1 MSATRAASVSV
12 RGSDTLVARVR
23 RAISDLQLIR
33 RHDRVVVGVSG
44 GLDSVTLLHL
54 LVRLR
59 PSMRLTVYAVH
70 VDHQLRAESG
80 EDASFVQEL
89 TARLN
94 VPVVVDRRDMAALCR
109 REGWSLE
116 DGARRIRYQ
125 CFVEAAARYSARVV
139 ALAHTADDQ
148 AETVLMRL
156 LRGSGLTGLAGIPVA
171 REIAG
176 VHIVRPLLHCWR
188 QELAAYLTRVGL
200 THRDDASNTDRRFVR
215 NRIRHELLPL
225 LARDYNPNIKAALVQ
240 LAGQSRV
247 DHAYLQSA
255 AQRYWKRVARATRSG
270 DVSLKLPTLARQPEA
285 LQRELVRQALRQIR
299 GDLNQFEFRHWRELE
314 RLMQAPPARAAVH
327 LPGGVQV
334 IREADQLR
342 FQPPRSSTNA
352 NGTCSPLDEAV
363 Y

>member
-1 MSATRAASVSV
+1 M
-12 RGSDTLVARVR
+12 RGSDPLFARVR
-23 RAISDLQLIR
+23 RVISDLQLIR
-33 RHDRVVVGVSG
+33 RDDRVIVGVSG
-44 GLDSVTLLHL
+44 GVDSVALLHL

-59 PSMRLTVYAVH
+59 PSLRLTLYAVH
-70 VDHQLRAESG
+70 VDHQLRAEST

-89 TARLN
+89 AAGLR
-94 VPVVVDRRDMAALCR
+94 VPVVVDRRDVAALCR

-125 CFVEAAARYSARVV
+125 CFVEAAAHHSAKVV

-156 LRGSGLTGLAGIPVA
+156 LRGSGLTGLSGIPVM

-176 VHIVRPLLHCWR
+176 VRIVRPLLQCWR
-188 QELAAYLTRVGL
+188 KELAAYLTGVDL
-200 THRDDASNTDRRFVR
+200 AHREDASNADRRFVR
-215 NRIRHELLPL
+215 NRIRHELLPI

-247 DHAYLQSA
+247 DQAYLQSS
-255 AQRYWKRVARATRSG
+255 AQRYWKRVARATRNG
-270 DVSLKLPTLARQPEA
+270 EVSLKLPVIARQPEA
-285 LQRELVRQALRQIR
+285 LQRQLLRRALQEIQ

-314 RLMQAPPARAAVH
+314 RLLYRAPTRAAVH

-342 FQPPRSSTNA
+342 FQPPRDA
-352 NGTCSPLDEAV
+352 APADGACSPLDEAV